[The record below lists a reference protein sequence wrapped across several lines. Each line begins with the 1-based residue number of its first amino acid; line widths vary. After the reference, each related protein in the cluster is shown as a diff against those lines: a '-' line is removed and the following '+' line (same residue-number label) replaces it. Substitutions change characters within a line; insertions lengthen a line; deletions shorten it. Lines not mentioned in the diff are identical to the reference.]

1 MANINISRGSGLDTR
16 FAPAL
21 SQGIDA
27 RLPLAALA
35 PGNLIANTP
44 NPITGLRQGLLEG
57 YNIARQRK
65 LDELTARKM
74 ELAQQAQAQAA
85 ERADLANVIALGTFQ
100 EAQRKARMPRWT
112 QVNITDENGWTQPT
126 WVDANAPND
135 TTMYVP
141 AGARIPPK
149 TEAARDPVSGKPV
162 FGTEADKALGKVIPA
177 EKPEAGD
184 PVDFFKAP
192 DGSVRSGRKSTL
204 GQVPGEVPYAV
215 TKPGDADKLVLG
227 YKDGKYAW
235 VTKHDYTVGGY
246 SPPPSAAVAGKSTMT
261 PLQKANALAT
271 VDSFLKS
278 IDDTASDPVLDT
290 ATGVTSGVRYIPGTP
305 WWTFDTRLSQLKG
318 KSFLQAYETL
328 RGAGQITEVEGQKA
342 TDAMAR
348 LSPWQDPKEFRKG
361 LKELREIVQ
370 GGRDRLEKFGGAPPS
385 TGVGGTQ
392 GSSVEG
398 TPKVSPGEPGSRERP
413 IPVDS
418 IDDPRLLDLDKDT
431 FVVTPDGQVRR
442 KKTDRKSPND

>member
-44 NPITGLRQGLLEG
+44 NPITGLHQGLLEG
-57 YNIARQRK
+57 YGIARQRK

-85 ERADLANVIALGTFQ
+85 ERADLANAIALGTFQ
-100 EAQRKARMPRWT
+100 ETQRKARMPRWT

-162 FGTEADKALGKVIPA
+162 FGTEADKALGKVVPA

-184 PVDFFKAP
+184 RYTFVKGP
-192 DGSVRSGRKSTL
+192 DGKVISKRMSEV
-204 GQVPGEVPYAV
+204 QPGETPYAPPAAP
-215 TKPGDADKLVLG
+215 KPPGIMPTALVEKLTNRG
-227 YKDGKYAW
+227 
-235 VTKHDYTVGGY
+235 T
-246 SPPPSAAVAGKSTMT
+246 AAVAMAGAADTFDDSYGGLGAGDNTTARAQLWTERQSLPFGIKNPTSRATWWQNYDAMTNVARKELFGTALTAVEAGKFERANIEPGMK
-261 PLQKANALAT
+261 PEVIRANLAIQKAAAIEAARKLAQAEVIQGYSKEAIEHALGFKLGEWTPPDTNPGAAAQRLLPSTLTNTGT
-271 VDSFLKS
+271 VGEKPPVPV
-278 IDDTASDPVLDT
+278 TGRSDPAFINL
-290 ATGVTSGVRYIPGTP
+290 APG
-305 WWTFDTRLSQLKG
+305 
-318 KSFLQAYETL
+318 
-328 RGAGQITEVEGQKA
+328 
-342 TDAMAR
+342 
-348 LSPWQDPKEFRKG
+348 
-361 LKELREIVQ
+361 
-370 GGRDRLEKFGGAPPS
+370 EKFIVNGR
-385 TGVGGTQ
+385 VGT
-392 GSSVEG
+392 
-398 TPKVSPGEPGSRERP
+398 
-413 IPVDS
+413 
-418 IDDPRLLDLDKDT
+418 
-431 FVVTPDGQVRR
+431 
-442 KKTDRKSPND
+442 KK